1 MWRAVVDPAWDLDA
15 WRGQARVALRA
26 GIEPESIEW
35 NCDGTGLLGGLD
47 LTEAELVRDA
57 PAVPGAFMRLAQ
69 SVLAHRDPQ
78 RHALAYR
85 LLWRVSNGE
94 PSLLEHDA
102 DVDVRRAMQLQKAVH
117 RDAHKMKAFVRF
129 REVPG
134 EPNAFVAWYEP
145 DHHVVDLVAP
155 FFARRFAGMRWA
167 ILTPYRSAV
176 WNGEALALGDG
187 GQRSDVPNDDA
198 GEALWRRYYASIF
211 NPARL
216 NPRAMRAEMPVRFW
230 KHLPEARDLPTLMRD
245 ASRRVGEMVERA
257 PEPARRHVPAP
268 VFATPVPLD
277 DLDAVRH
284 ALRDCR
290 ACPLWQPATQ
300 AVPGE
305 GPRDARIVV
314 IGEQPGD
321 EEDLSGRPFTGP
333 AGRLFDR
340 AMVDAGLDRASVYVT
355 NAVKHFKFQMR
366 GKRRI
371 HQRANAAEQAACRG
385 WLDRELSLLR
395 PERIICLGATAAT
408 AMLGRSFSLMRE
420 RGRWQPMGDGTAVLA
435 TVHPSWVLR
444 QPLDAQN
451 DAYRGLVEDLA
462 RVRAVMDGFVDGR
475 AARYTP
481 VGAATD

>member
-1 MWRAVVDPAWDLDA
+1 MWRAAVEPSWDLAA
-15 WRGQARVALRA
+15 WRSQARVALQA
-26 GIEPESIEW
+26 GIAPELIEW
-35 NCDGTGLLGGLD
+35 NGDADGLLGVRPLAD
-47 LTEAELVRDA
+47 AEPVHDA
-57 PAVPGAFMRLAQ
+57 PAVPGAFLRLAQ

-85 LLWRVSNGE
+85 LLWRVTHGE
-94 PSLLEHDA
+94 PSLLEHESDIE
-102 DVDVRRAMQLQKAVH
+102 VRRAMQLQKAVH

-155 FFARRFAGMRWA
+155 FFERRFAGMRWA
-167 ILTPYRSAV
+167 IVTPYRRAV
-176 WNGEALALGDG
+176 WDGSTLVMGEGGD
-187 GQRSDVPNDDA
+187 RNEVPTDDA

-230 KHLPEARDLPTLMRD
+230 KHLPETRDLPALMRD
-245 ASRRVGEMVERA
+245 ASRRVDAMVERA
-257 PEPARRHVPAP
+257 PEPARRHIPAP
-268 VFATPVPLD
+268 VFATPNPVD
-277 DLDAVRH
+277 DLDALSL
-284 ALRDCR
+284 ALRSCR
-290 ACPLWQPATQ
+290 ACPLWEPATQ

-305 GPRDARIVV
+305 GPSDARIVFV
-314 IGEQPGD
+314 GEQPGD

-340 AMVDAGLDRASVYVT
+340 AMAEAGLDRSSVYVT

-371 HQRANAAEQAACRG
+371 HQRANAAEQSACRG
-385 WLDRELSLLR
+385 WLDRELALLR
-395 PERIICLGATAAT
+395 PDRIVCLGATAAN
-408 AMLGRSFSLMRE
+408 AVLGRTFSLMRE
-420 RGRWQPMGDGTAVLA
+420 RGRWQSLDIGTPVLA

-444 QPLDAQN
+444 QPPESQG
-451 DAYRGLVEDLA
+451 DAYRGFVADLMRVASRALAPIDERPSA
-462 RVRAVMDGFVDGR
+462 RALSETQQD
-475 AARYTP
+475 
-481 VGAATD
+481 